1 MLDFHENITLKPNS
15 FVQLIFRRNLFTT
28 SETATIS
35 TILHARMNTT
45 RQGVQ
50 TQSQKEVW

>member
-45 RQGVQ
+45 RQEVQ
-50 TQSQKEVW
+50 AQSQKEVW